1 MILTIAMSL
10 IPITNSYA
18 ETSIDYESIYNQGV
32 EENYINPE
40 NLALEDWLIE
50 NVEYK
55 KIYND
60 GIAGGVLESNFSYN
74 EWIKANCYG
83 QPPII
88 DSEIYEE
95 VKILTRAY
103 VDGFNIIPGDILI
116 TNGTSSAG
124 IVGHAAIATGYNH
137 ILHIPGP
144 GKTTEQLTAQ
154 QFVDW
159 YRKKGWVKVY
169 RIKDKFLANNAARW
183 ADRNYYSS
191 TGSATQNIKPTYK
204 ITHEL
209 YSKNPTYCS
218 KIVFQA
224 YWYGTGSAP
233 VMKAA
238 SGFMP
243 PYALIECF
251 NTAYKPR
258 LAKTYN

>member
-55 KIYND
+55 KIYDD
-60 GIAGGVLESNFSYN
+60 GIAEGVLES
-74 EWIKANCYG
+74 
-83 QPPII
+83 
-88 DSEIYEE
+88 
-95 VKILTRAY
+95 
-103 VDGFNIIPGDILI
+103 IPGDILI

-154 QFVDW
+154 QFVDR

-169 RIKDKFLANNAARW
+169 RIKDKFLANDAARW